1 MVQRVITQRK
11 LDYRARLEKYLR
23 EYQNILIVNVDMVGS
38 NQMQQVRIALRGRAV
53 VLMGKNT
60 IMRKVIREMLE
71 ENPKLEQ
78 IIPHIF
84 GNIGFVFTNED
95 LSAMR
100 SSIVEHKVP
109 AAARPGAIAPSDV
122 VVPAGPT
129 GLDPGQTAFF
139 QALNIATK
147 IVKGTIE
154 IIADVPL
161 IHKGEKVTP
170 SAVSLL
176 SKLDIKPFFFG
187 ITVLQVYENGSLYDA
202 SILDLK
208 EEDMLARFLRGVQLV
223 TQLSLGAGLP
233 NLATLPHSFARVL
246 KKLVAIAVETEI
258 TFKEAEPFKEFLADP
273 AAFAAKHGGGAVEE
287 KSESKAAVK
296 EEPKKVEEEEEEGEM
311 GFSLFGDD

>member
-1 MVQRVITQRK
+1 MVQKVISQRK

-38 NQMQQVRIALRGRAV
+38 SQMQQVRIALRGKAM

-78 IIPHIF
+78 IIPYIY

-95 LSAMR
+95 LNQTR
-100 SSIVEHKVP
+100 TNITEHKVP

-122 VVPAGPT
+122 IVPAGPT

-187 ITVLQVYENGSLYDA
+187 INVLQVYENGSIYEA
-202 SILDLK
+202 AVLDLK
-208 EEDMLARFLRGVQLV
+208 EEDLLARFMKGVQLV
-223 TQLSLGAGLP
+223 TQLSLAAGLP
-233 NLATLPHSFARVL
+233 NLATLPHAFSRTF
-246 KKLVAIAVETEI
+246 KKLLAIAVETEI
-258 TFKEAEPFKEFLADP
+258 TFKEAQPYKDFLANPDAFIV
-273 AAFAAKHGGGAVEE
+273 AAPAVEE
-287 KSESKAAVK
+287 KQPAKAAK
-296 EEPKKVEEEEEEGEM
+296 EEPKKETPPDDDDGDI
-311 GFSLFGDD
+311 GFGLFGDD